1 MNRTPATDAWVAIR
15 QAPWSFLLSAWPWR
29 AVIYLA
35 FSVVIAFV
43 ALLLLAVTFLVAPL
57 WGVLFARVERWRVSL
72 LGFPRI
78 GSAHI
83 RLGWDRR
90 AEWLV
95 IRLGEP
101 VTWRELG
108 HLVVS
113 IVLGL
118 LTLVPLLLLATA
130 VATPLWALLGMS
142 PRVELSFLN
151 VSWVATGTPE
161 LVLLALVALGVV
173 LVLTYV
179 NTLFALAQASLA
191 LALLSPRQE
200 ELEGQVARLMVSRKS
215 LVRAFEGERRRI
227 ERDLHD
233 GAQQQLVALSLSL
246 GIASLELDALAQ
258 RGVEVGAARSVVGKA
273 HDQVESALSSLR
285 DTVRG
290 IHPQVLLDH
299 GLAAAID
306 ELVGRLPL
314 TVDLDLD
321 LDARLPVALEAS
333 AYLTVSEALTNVV
346 RHGKAS
352 VVTISARRPGDDF
365 TLSIVDDGI
374 GGADPGGG
382 SGLTGLRERAE
393 MLGGSLAITSPSGG
407 PTELRLRLPV
417 TPSQEG

>member
-1 MNRTPATDAWVAIR
+1 MNRTRATDAWVAIR
-15 QAPWSFLLSAWPWR
+15 QAPWRFLFSAWPWR
-29 AVIYLA
+29 AVLYLA
-35 FSVVIAFV
+35 VSVVIAFV
-43 ALLLLAVTFLVAPL
+43 AVLLLAGTLLVAPL
-57 WGVLFARVERWRVSL
+57 WGVLFARVERKRVSL

-78 GSAHI
+78 GSAHM

-90 AEWLV
+90 TEWLA

-118 LTLVPLLLLATA
+118 LALVTLLLLATA
-130 VATPLWALLGMS
+130 IATPLWALLGTS
-142 PRVELSFLN
+142 PGIKLSIFD
-151 VSWVATGTPE
+151 VSWVATGIPD
-161 LVLLALVALGVV
+161 LVVLTLAALGAV
-173 LVLTYV
+173 LVLTYI
-179 NTLFALAQASLA
+179 NTLFAVAQASLA

-233 GAQQQLVALSLSL
+233 GAQQQLVALSMSL

-258 RGVEVGAARSVVGKA
+258 RGVEVDAARSVVGKA
-273 HDQVESALSSLR
+273 QDQAELALSSLR

-299 GLAAAID
+299 GLAAAIE
-306 ELVGRLPL
+306 ELVGRLPVK
-314 TVDLDLD
+314 VDLDIELD
-321 LDARLPVALEAS
+321 SRLPVALEAS
-333 AYLTVSEALTNVV
+333 AYLSVSEALTNVV
-346 RHGKAS
+346 RHGRAS
-352 VVTISARRPGDDF
+352 VVTIIARRRGGDF

-382 SGLTGLRERAE
+382 SGLAGLRERAE
-393 MLGGSLAITSPSGG
+393 MLGGSLTIASPSGG

-417 TPSQEG
+417 APAQES